1 MAAAV
6 ADMRVYI
13 ERKLGRDY
21 KKAGF

>member
-1 MAAAV
+1 MAASI
-6 ADMRVYI
+6 ADMAVYI